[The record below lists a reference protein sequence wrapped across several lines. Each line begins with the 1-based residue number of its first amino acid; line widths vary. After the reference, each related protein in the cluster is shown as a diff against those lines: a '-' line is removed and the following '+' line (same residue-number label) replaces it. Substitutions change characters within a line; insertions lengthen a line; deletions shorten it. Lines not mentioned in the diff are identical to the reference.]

1 MILIRTILTVLVL
14 IGAIILL
21 PLLLT
26 DEDFANHYISVF
38 SQAFYIATDIF
49 IIVLA
54 IFALAVQW
62 G

>member
-1 MILIRTILTVLVL
+1 MILIRTIITVFIL

-38 SQAFYIATDIF
+38 SQTFYIAIDIF
-49 IIVLA
+49 IIVMA
-54 IFALAVQW
+54 IFALSVQW
-62 G
+62 R

>member
-1 MILIRTILTVLVL
+1 MILIRTIITVFIL

-38 SQAFYIATDIF
+38 SQTFYIAIDMF
-49 IIVLA
+49 IIVMA
-54 IFALAVQW
+54 IFALSVQW
-62 G
+62 R